1 VSLRARLNAGYA
13 PGAWSASHNG
23 DDEEVWLVLTTRQG
37 LDSQLPS
44 GEPALESRTLRSVL
58 DLGVKPREVLHAR
71 EFLLTSEL
79 VTNAI
84 EASLGRTR
92 MSQVQLA
99 ILSDGTQLV
108 IVVRVAAHLD
118 DLLKADGELV
128 TLVRTAEVVAPDD
141 VSEHDRNP
149 ACGQSAEARAAI
161 TEISGPVG
169 DLGLLADGSAG
180 REIATGRL
188 GLVEN
193 HSPRLTG
200 TRSRHD
206 HGR

>member
-1 VSLRARLNAGYA
+1 
-13 PGAWSASHNG
+13 
-23 DDEEVWLVLTTRQG
+23 VLTTRQG

-44 GEPALESRTLRSVL
+44 GEPALEGWTPRSVL

-71 EFLLTSEL
+71 EFLLTSEP

-84 EASLGRTR
+84 EASLGRTG

-99 ILSDGTQLV
+99 ILSDGTPLL

-118 DLLKADGELV
+118 DLLKADGKVV
-128 TLVRTAEVVAPDD
+128 TLARTAEVVAPDD
-141 VSEHDRNP
+141 VPERDRNP
-149 ACGQSAEARAAI
+149 ACGQSSEAPAAI

-169 DLGLLADGSAG
+169 DLGLLAGGSAG

-188 GLVEN
+188 APVQN
-193 HSPRLTG
+193 HSPRPTG
-200 TRSRHD
+200 TR
-206 HGR
+206 